1 MFLDGRSLQEYPVH
15 AGVSQGYIPGAAL
28 FLLNINEF
36 CDDVTCNKPI
46 YANDNIILYAVG
58 VIRADFWQQL
68 EFFSKA

>member
-46 YANDNIILYAVG
+46 YANDNIILYVVG

-68 EFFSKA
+68 EFFSKV